1 MPNIFKTIKDKLFNV
16 VSSEKMTAVGFVKND
31 FDNEFS
37 QRQINKPNPKGNDLL
52 VKVNAVSVNPVD
64 TKIRLAYDGN
74 DFKVIG
80 FDAVG
85 IVMGSGSNVTKF
97 KNGDRIYYAGSQIRS
112 GSNSEYQLVDERLA
126 ALAPKN
132 LDDAQAAAMP
142 LTAITA
148 YEILVDQLGINFA
161 NNAAEGKKILI
172 INGAGGVG
180 SILIQLSKWLGMKV
194 YATASKKESIEMI
207 KKMGVDVVVDRN
219 KNISR
224 QLKTSTAD
232 GVDYVA
238 VLHDTNQY
246 WDAITEILNPFGTVV
261 SIVENSQP
269 FDMAPLKNK
278 GQQFK
283 WEFMFA
289 KSKYNHDMSSQGQ
302 ALAQITKLF
311 EAGILKP
318 TLTKTLENINADNL
332 NEAHRLVESGTT
344 VGKISLTA
352 PFAENKTAS
361 QEEAVKDELIT
372 YD

>member
-1 MPNIFKTIKDKLFNV
+1 MSIFKTIKDKIIDV
-16 VSSEKMTAVGFVKND
+16 VTNDKMTAIGVVEND
-31 FDNEFS
+31 FDNEFTK
-37 QRQINKPNPKGNDLL
+37 RQINKPRPKGQDLL
-52 VKVNAVSVNPVD
+52 VKIDAVSVNPVD
-64 TKIRLAYDGN
+64 AKMRLSYNSD
-74 DFKVIG
+74 DFKVLG

-85 IVMGSGSNVTKF
+85 IVTAIGSAVTKF
-97 KNGDRIYYAGSQIRS
+97 KVGDRIYYSGSQIRP
-112 GSNSEYQLVDERLA
+112 GSNAEYQLVDQRLV

-132 LDDAQAAAMP
+132 LNDAQAAAMP

-148 YEILVDQLGINFA
+148 YEILVDQLGIDFSS
-161 NNAAEGKKILI
+161 NAAENKKIFI

-180 SILIQLSKWLGMKV
+180 SILIQLAKWLGMKV
-194 YATASKKESIEMI
+194 YATAGQQTSIEMV
-207 KKMGVDVVVDRN
+207 KKMGADVVVDRN
-219 KNISR
+219 KDIAK
-224 QLKTSTAD
+224 QLKTSDSD

-238 VLHDTNQY
+238 ALYDTNQY
-246 WDAITEILNPFGTVV
+246 WSTITEVLNPFGIVV

-289 KSKYNHDMSSQGQ
+289 KSNYNHLIDSQGH

-311 EAGILKP
+311 EANLLKP
-318 TLTKTLENINADNL
+318 TLTKTIENINADNL
-332 NEAHRLVESGTT
+332 NEAHQLIESGKT
-344 VGKISLTA
+344 VGKVSLIA

-361 QEEAVKDELIT
+361 DDEAVNKNMIT